1 MRSVLEFL
9 VQFIVALTG
18 AVGGAILLVGG
29 VAAACGAG
37 VMGTGWCVR
46 RWSGRAGREAR
57 KSVAR
62 PPDSPLNGSGKNLID
77 AQPAKSDTDKV

>member
-37 VMGTGWCVR
+37 VMGTGWCIR
-46 RWSGRAGREAR
+46 RWSGRAAR
-57 KSVAR
+57 GATKAAAHRQESAR
-62 PPDSPLNGSGKNLID
+62 GKGLSDS
-77 AQPAKSDTDKV
+77 QPAKSDPEQPN

>member
-37 VMGTGWCVR
+37 VMGTGWCIR
-46 RWSGRAGREAR
+46 RWSGRGAREAR
-57 KSVAR
+57 KSVAKR
-62 PPDSPLNGSGKNLID
+62 QDSARGKSLPDS
-77 AQPAKSDTDKV
+77 QPAKSDPDQPQ

>member
-1 MRSVLEFL
+1 MRSVIEFP

-57 KSVAR
+57 KPVPQR
-62 PPDSPLNGSGKNLID
+62 PDGKRGESS
-77 AQPAKSDTDKV
+77 SDTPSNK